1 MSRPPTERSDAR
13 PPVLS
18 PTTTGDEDL
27 AAQIDQALS
36 SRRHVHHE
44 RHRSSISLSLFRPSH
59 LRKTESRASS
69 KQGDLARNSGHG
81 IDEGGSE
88 EDEGIEAD
96 SDDKRR
102 RRLGRSRRAEVEVP
116 PPIKLLVRKAESA
129 KPIDTDVSG
138 LPLPRAQHVHF
149 PSSDDRPEGSTS
161 QPTPSASPPDGT
173 PEQAHSVNR
182 KPTMPSSKAGDAS
195 SGQMVDLLAPRP
207 EERHQAKAEVRKL
220 KKGHTREYVWD
231 GMSKPLFKTITMLA
245 VLILRRFSLVQS
257 FSRTREGTYHACLR
271 DDQRDS
277 LLILPYRSRHSI
289 MFMGTPHFSKSTLF
303 PFDPKAYTVPIHALK
318 PVRAFPTT
326 DRSASAD
333 PPPHNTLKSRPFAL
347 HRRKRDQGEHL
358 HQQYNKAH
366 AYSELKHTL
375 RRHEHDKKSMTTM
388 YDLHTFQPPSSHW
401 IWLTPWLVNMRQDGV
416 TDERGWE
423 YNYIFR
429 KRGWGPDVGRSGW
442 GGWVR
447 RRMWVRLRSLKM
459 NDDGEEE
466 EDWQD
471 DDDASLDFITDPF
484 DDLGLKGFTAKISP

>member
-173 PEQAHSVNR
+173 PEQAHSVDR

-220 KKGHTREYVWD
+220 KQGHTREYVWD
-231 GMSKPLFKTITMLA
+231 GKSPSYIQDHYNASCADSPSVFPGA
-245 VLILRRFSLVQS
+245 VLFENQRGCVSGMFARR
-257 FSRTREGTYHACLR
+257 
-271 DDQRDS
+271 
-277 LLILPYRSRHSI
+277 
-289 MFMGTPHFSKSTLF
+289 
-303 PFDPKAYTVPIHALK
+303 
-318 PVRAFPTT
+318 
-326 DRSASAD
+326 
-333 PPPHNTLKSRPFAL
+333 
-347 HRRKRDQGEHL
+347 
-358 HQQYNKAH
+358 
-366 AYSELKHTL
+366 
-375 RRHEHDKKSMTTM
+375 
-388 YDLHTFQPPSSHW
+388 
-401 IWLTPWLVNMRQDGV
+401 
-416 TDERGWE
+416 
-423 YNYIFR
+423 
-429 KRGWGPDVGRSGW
+429 
-442 GGWVR
+442 
-447 RRMWVRLRSLKM
+447 
-459 NDDGEEE
+459 
-466 EDWQD
+466 
-471 DDDASLDFITDPF
+471 
-484 DDLGLKGFTAKISP
+484 